1 MFEAL
6 ETRVARRTEQRAR
19 ERARLLADEI
29 ARNVP
34 RGVRV
39 ERLTDGIRLTGLR
52 SALRW
57 VMAGLRK

>member
-6 ETRVARRTEQRAR
+6 ETRVGRRAEQRVRA
-19 ERARLLADEI
+19 RARLLADEI
-29 ARNVP
+29 ARDAP

-39 ERLTDGIRLTGLR
+39 EGLADGVRLTGPR

-57 VMAGLRK
+57 IMAGLRR